1 MKSNETKNKSTRK
14 QVRSLFRN
22 NKFLLLLSFVI
33 SLVTWIVMSFGSD
46 IGTERIITDIPINV
60 SLSEEAT
67 DAGLQIFSGVGE
79 KCSVTISGNRATIG
93 TVTNQD
99 INVTAQTA
107 NTINT
112 VGNFSLSLSPSKTN
126 ISDDFTITS
135 QPSPSVINVYVD
147 YLMTKN
153 FTIEDQVAYE
163 VKENYYG
170 VSTLSTK
177 TLTITGPQTYVSKI
191 EKAVV
196 SGTINGSLTADY
208 KINLPIKLYDS
219 MGDEVPDN
227 LLTLSVQNVDV
238 DVSVLPEKTV
248 SVIPAYKNKPSGLM
262 MNSDYISIDPS
273 EILVAGE
280 EDIIQDL
287 NNVTLDAIDF
297 SNLSNVVQG
306 LSVNIIMPDKCR
318 NLTNQGVAE
327 VRIDFSSM
335 SKKTFT
341 VDNISVKGLS
351 DEYTSKIT
359 THSLKVTV
367 IGPES
372 QIKNLTENN
381 ISAVIDASGTKI
393 VTGSTSMPVA
403 ISINSANSCW
413 AYGNYEANV
422 TITKK

>member
-1 MKSNETKNKSTRK
+1 MKKNNEKTSKKPVK
-14 QVRSLFRN
+14 SLFRN
-22 NKFLLLLSFVI
+22 NKFLLVLSFVI
-33 SLVTWIVMSFGSD
+33 ALVAWVIMNFNSD
-46 IGTERIITDIPINV
+46 IGTERVITDIPISV
-60 SLSEEAT
+60 SLSEEAKE
-67 DAGLQIFSGVGE
+67 AGLQIFSGVDE

-93 TVTNQD
+93 LVTNKD
-99 INVTAQTA
+99 ITVTAQTA
-107 NTINT
+107 TSINT
-112 VGNFSLSLSPSKTN
+112 VGNFSLSLSPAKVN

-147 YLMTKN
+147 YFMSKN

-163 VKENYYG
+163 VQENYYG

-177 TLTITGPQTYVSKI
+177 TVTITGPQTYVSKI
-191 EKAVV
+191 DKVVV
-196 SGTINGSLTADY
+196 SGSINGSLNADSS
-208 KINLPIKLYDS
+208 ITLPIKLYDK

-227 LLTLSVQNVDV
+227 LLTLSTQNVDV

-248 SVIPAYKNKPSGLM
+248 SVIPAYKNKPTGLYM
-262 MNSDYISIDPS
+262 SSDYINIDPDK
-273 EILVAGE
+273 ILVAGE
-280 EDIIQDL
+280 EDIIKDL
-287 NNVTLDAIDF
+287 TNVTLDAIDF
-297 SNLSNVVQG
+297 SKLSNVVQV

-318 NLTNQGVAE
+318 NLSNQGVAD

-372 QIKNLTENN
+372 QIKNLSEKN
-381 ISAVIDASGTKI
+381 ISAEIDASGANI
-393 VTGSTSMPVA
+393 ITGSTSMPVS
-403 ISINSANSCW
+403 ISFNSASNSCW
-413 AYGNYEANV
+413 AYGDYEANV

>member
-1 MKSNETKNKSTRK
+1 MKKNNEKTSKKPVK
-14 QVRSLFRN
+14 SLFRN
-22 NKFLLLLSFVI
+22 NKFLLVLSFVI
-33 SLVTWIVMSFGSD
+33 ALVAWVIMNFNSD
-46 IGTERIITDIPINV
+46 IGTERVITDIPISV
-60 SLSEEAT
+60 SLSEEAKE
-67 DAGLQIFSGVGE
+67 AGLQIFSGVDE

-93 TVTNQD
+93 LVTNKD
-99 INVTAQTA
+99 ITVTAQTA
-107 NTINT
+107 TSINT
-112 VGNFSLSLSPSKTN
+112 VGNFSLSLSPAKVN

-147 YLMTKN
+147 YFMSKN

-163 VKENYYG
+163 VQENYYG

-177 TLTITGPQTYVSKI
+177 TVTITGPQTYVSKI
-191 EKAVV
+191 DKVVV
-196 SGTINGSLTADY
+196 SGSINGSLNADSS
-208 KINLPIKLYDS
+208 ITLPIKLYDK

-227 LLTLSVQNVDV
+227 LLTLSTQNVDV

-248 SVIPAYKNKPSGLM
+248 SVIPAYKNKPSGLYM
-262 MNSDYISIDPS
+262 SSDYINIDPDK
-273 EILVAGE
+273 ILVAGE
-280 EDIIQDL
+280 EDIIKDL
-287 NNVTLDAIDF
+287 TNVTLDAIDF
-297 SNLSNVVQG
+297 SKLSNVVQV

-318 NLTNQGVAE
+318 NLSNQGVAD

-372 QIKNLTENN
+372 QIKNLSEKN
-381 ISAVIDASGTKI
+381 ISAEIDASGANI
-393 VTGSTSMPVA
+393 ITGSTSMPVS
-403 ISINSANSCW
+403 ISFNSASNSCW
-413 AYGNYEANV
+413 AYGDYEANV

>member
-1 MKSNETKNKSTRK
+1 MKKNNEKTSKKPVK
-14 QVRSLFRN
+14 SLFRN
-22 NKFLLLLSFVI
+22 NKFLLVLSFVI
-33 SLVTWIVMSFGSD
+33 ALVAWVIMNFNSD
-46 IGTERIITDIPINV
+46 IGTERVITDIPISV
-60 SLSEEAT
+60 SLSEEAKE
-67 DAGLQIFSGVGE
+67 AGLQIFSGVDE

-93 TVTNQD
+93 LVTNKD
-99 INVTAQTA
+99 ITVTAQTA
-107 NTINT
+107 TSINT
-112 VGNFSLSLSPSKTN
+112 VGNFSLSLSPAKVN

-147 YLMTKN
+147 YFMSKN

-163 VKENYYG
+163 VQENYYG

-177 TLTITGPQTYVSKI
+177 TVTITGPQTYVSKI
-191 EKAVV
+191 DKVVV
-196 SGTINGSLTADY
+196 SGSINGSLNADSS
-208 KINLPIKLYDS
+208 ITLPIKLYDK

-227 LLTLSVQNVDV
+227 LLTLSTQNVDV

-248 SVIPAYKNKPSGLM
+248 SVIPAYKNKPSGLYM
-262 MNSDYISIDPS
+262 SSDYINIDPDK
-273 EILVAGE
+273 ILVAGE
-280 EDIIQDL
+280 EDIIKDL
-287 NNVTLDAIDF
+287 TNVTLDAIDF
-297 SNLSNVVQG
+297 SKLSNVVQV

-318 NLTNQGVAE
+318 NLSNQGVAD

-359 THSLKVTV
+359 THSLEVTV

-372 QIKNLTENN
+372 QIKNLSEKN
-381 ISAVIDASGTKI
+381 ISAEIDASGANI
-393 VTGSTSMPVA
+393 ITGSTSMPVS
-403 ISINSANSCW
+403 ISFNSASNSCW
-413 AYGNYEANV
+413 AYGDYEANV

>member
-1 MKSNETKNKSTRK
+1 MKKNNSENK
-14 QVRSLFRN
+14 QSKRPVKSLFRN
-22 NKFLLLLSFVI
+22 NKFLLVLSFVI
-33 SLVTWIVMSFGSD
+33 SLVTWIIMSFNAD
-46 IGTERIITDIPINV
+46 IGTERVITDIPISV

-67 DAGLQIFSGVGE
+67 QAGLQIFSGVGE

-93 TVTNQD
+93 LVNNQD
-99 INVTAQTA
+99 ITVTAQTA

-112 VGNFSLSLSPSKTN
+112 VGNFSLSLSPSKAN

-147 YLMTKN
+147 YFMSKN
-153 FTIEDQVAYE
+153 FTIEDEVVYE

-170 VSTLSTK
+170 VSTLSNK
-177 TLTITGPQTYVSKI
+177 TVTITGPQTYVSKI
-191 EKAVV
+191 DKAVV
-196 SGTINGSLTADY
+196 SGSIDGSLSSDSS
-208 KINLPIKLYDS
+208 INLPIKLYDS

-227 LLTLSVQNVDV
+227 LLTLSVQTVDV

-248 SVIPAYKNKPSGLM
+248 SVIPAYKNKPSGLL
-262 MNSDYISIDPS
+262 MNSDYINIDPNS
-273 EILVAGE
+273 ILVAGE
-280 EDIIQDL
+280 EEIVKNL
-287 NNVTLDAIDF
+287 TNVTLDAIDF
-297 SNLSNVVQG
+297 SNLSNVVQV

-318 NLTNQGVAE
+318 NLSNQGVAE

-359 THSLKVTV
+359 THSLEVTV

-372 QIKNLTENN
+372 QIKNLTEDN
-381 ISAVIDASGTKI
+381 ISAVIDASGAKI
-393 VTGSTSMPVA
+393 VTGSTSMPVS
-403 ISINSANSCW
+403 ISINSTNSCW
-413 AYGNYEANV
+413 AYGQYEANV

>member
-1 MKSNETKNKSTRK
+1 MKKNNEKTSKKPVK
-14 QVRSLFRN
+14 SLFRN
-22 NKFLLLLSFVI
+22 NKFLLVLSFVI
-33 SLVTWIVMSFGSD
+33 ALVAWVIMNFNSD
-46 IGTERIITDIPINV
+46 IGTERVITDIPISV
-60 SLSEEAT
+60 SLSEEAKE
-67 DAGLQIFSGVGE
+67 AGLQIFSGVDE

-93 TVTNQD
+93 LVTNKD
-99 INVTAQTA
+99 ITVTAQTA
-107 NTINT
+107 TSINT
-112 VGNFSLSLSPSKTN
+112 VGNFSLSLSPAKVN

-147 YLMTKN
+147 YFMSKN

-163 VKENYYG
+163 VQENYYG

-177 TLTITGPQTYVSKI
+177 TVTITGPQTYVSKI
-191 EKAVV
+191 DKVVV
-196 SGTINGSLTADY
+196 SGSINGSLNADSS
-208 KINLPIKLYDS
+208 ITLPIKLYDK

-227 LLTLSVQNVDV
+227 LLTLSTQNVDV

-248 SVIPAYKNKPSGLM
+248 SVIPAYKNKPSGLYM
-262 MNSDYISIDPS
+262 SSDYINIDPDK
-273 EILVAGE
+273 ILVAGE
-280 EDIIQDL
+280 EDIVKDL
-287 NNVTLDAIDF
+287 SNVTLDAIDF
-297 SNLSNVVQG
+297 SKLSNVVQV

-318 NLTNQGVAE
+318 NLSNQGVAD

-372 QIKNLTENN
+372 QIKNLSEKN
-381 ISAVIDASGTKI
+381 ISAEIDASGANI
-393 VTGSTSMPVA
+393 ITGSTSMPVS
-403 ISINSANSCW
+403 ISFNSASNSCW
-413 AYGNYEANV
+413 AYGDYEANV

>member
-1 MKSNETKNKSTRK
+1 MKKNNEKTSKKPVK
-14 QVRSLFRN
+14 SLFRN
-22 NKFLLLLSFVI
+22 NKFLLVLSFVI
-33 SLVTWIVMSFGSD
+33 ALVAWVIMNFNSD
-46 IGTERIITDIPINV
+46 IGTERVITDIPISV
-60 SLSEEAT
+60 SLSEEAKE
-67 DAGLQIFSGVGE
+67 AGLQIFSGVDE

-93 TVTNQD
+93 LVTNKD
-99 INVTAQTA
+99 ITVTAQTA
-107 NTINT
+107 TSINT
-112 VGNFSLSLSPSKTN
+112 VGNFSLSLSPAKVN

-147 YLMTKN
+147 YFMSKN

-163 VKENYYG
+163 VQENYYG

-177 TLTITGPQTYVSKI
+177 TVTITGPQTYVSKI
-191 EKAVV
+191 DKVVV
-196 SGTINGSLTADY
+196 SGSINGSLNADSS
-208 KINLPIKLYDS
+208 ITLPIKLYDK

-227 LLTLSVQNVDV
+227 LLTLSTQNVDV

-248 SVIPAYKNKPSGLM
+248 SVIPAYKNKPSGLYM
-262 MNSDYISIDPS
+262 SSDYINIDPDK
-273 EILVAGE
+273 ILVAGE
-280 EDIIQDL
+280 EDIVKDL
-287 NNVTLDAIDF
+287 SNVTLDAIDF
-297 SNLSNVVQG
+297 SKLSNVVQV

-318 NLTNQGVAE
+318 NLSNQGVAD

-359 THSLKVTV
+359 THSLQVTV

-372 QIKNLTENN
+372 QIKNLSEKN
-381 ISAVIDASGTKI
+381 IIAEIDASGANI
-393 VTGSTSMPVA
+393 ITGSTSMPVS
-403 ISINSANSCW
+403 ISFNSASNSCW
-413 AYGNYEANV
+413 AYGDYEANV